1 MAAPRKSAKATGRPS
16 ESARIRLQLS
26 PQAEFAKRFRLAAV
40 SLNLS
45 ETELFERLVDLN
57 FPGLHL
63 QNLSRSPFF
72 GAGQGCGDEADSVS
86 APAGPTVRISGVS
99 NRIGEIARRAAAP
112 VDDALEN
119 MAGG

>member
-1 MAAPRKSAKATGRPS
+1 MAAPRKSAKPTTRS
-16 ESARIRLQLS
+16 NDSARIRLQLS

-72 GAGQGCGDEADSVS
+72 GAGQGGSDDTDS
-86 APAGPTVRISGVS
+86 ATPTVRIAGVA
-99 NRIGEIARRAAAP
+99 NRIGDIARRAAAP

-119 MAGG
+119 LANG

>member
-1 MAAPRKSAKATGRPS
+1 MAAARKTTKPTGRPS

-45 ETELFERLVDLN
+45 ETELFERLVDVN

-72 GAGQGCGDEADSVS
+72 GAGQGGVDESDPGSVMS
-86 APAGPTVRISGVS
+86 GPTVRITGVS
-99 NRIGEIARRAAAP
+99 NRIGEIARRASAP
-112 VDDALEN
+112 VDDALDN
-119 MAGG
+119 LGNG

>member
-1 MAAPRKSAKATGRPS
+1 MAAPRKPAKPTGRPS

-26 PQAEFAKRFRLAAV
+26 PQAELAKRFRLAAV
-40 SLNLS
+40 SLNVS

-72 GAGQGCGDEADSVS
+72 GAGQGGVDEGETGAV
-86 APAGPTVRISGVS
+86 PGGPTVRIAGIS
-99 NRIGEIARRAAAP
+99 NRIGEIARRASAP

-119 MAGG
+119 LAGG

>member
-1 MAAPRKSAKATGRPS
+1 MAAPRKPTKATGRPS

-45 ETELFERLVDLN
+45 ETELFERLVDVN

-72 GAGQGCGDEADSVS
+72 GAGQGGGDESDSA
-86 APAGPTVRISGVS
+86 APGGGPTVRISGVS

-119 MAGG
+119 LAGG

>member
-1 MAAPRKSAKATGRPS
+1 MAAPRKSAKPS
-16 ESARIRLQLS
+16 ARSNESARIRLQLS

-72 GAGQGCGDEADSVS
+72 GAGQGGGDDADSP
-86 APAGPTVRISGVS
+86 PASGGATVRIAGVS
-99 NRIGEIARRAAAP
+99 NRIGDIARRASAP

-119 MAGG
+119 LTG

>member
-1 MAAPRKSAKATGRPS
+1 MAAPRKPAKSTSRPN

-72 GAGQGCGDEADSVS
+72 GAGQGSGDDTDSP
-86 APAGPTVRISGVS
+86 ALPAGPTVRISGVT
-99 NRIGEIARRAAAP
+99 NRIGDIARRAAAP
-112 VDDALEN
+112 VDDALQN
-119 MAGG
+119 LAD

>member
-1 MAAPRKSAKATGRPS
+1 MAAPRKAAKSTGRAS

-26 PQAEFAKRFRLAAV
+26 PQAELAKRFRLAAV

-72 GAGQGCGDEADSVS
+72 GAGQGGGEEADTS
-86 APAGPTVRISGVS
+86 ASPGGPTVRIAGVS
-99 NRIGEIARRAAAP
+99 NRIGEIARRASAP

-119 MAGG
+119 LAGG

>member
-1 MAAPRKSAKATGRPS
+1 MAAPRKPAKPANRPS
-16 ESARIRLQLS
+16 ESARVRLQLS
-26 PQAEFAKRFRLAAV
+26 PQTEAVRRFRLAAV

-45 ETELFERLVDLN
+45 ETELFERLIDLN

-72 GAGQGCGDEADSVS
+72 GAGQGGSDDAESTPLPS
-86 APAGPTVRISGVS
+86 GPTVRISGVT
-99 NRIGEIARRAAAP
+99 NRIGDIARRASAP

-119 MAGG
+119 LAND

>member
-16 ESARIRLQLS
+16 KSARIRLQLS
-26 PQAEFAKRFRLAAV
+26 PQTEFAKRFRLAAV

-72 GAGQGCGDEADSVS
+72 GAGLGGGDEVDSVS

-119 MAGG
+119 LAGG

>member
-1 MAAPRKSAKATGRPS
+1 MAAPRKSAKPTTRS
-16 ESARIRLQLS
+16 NESARIRLQLS

-72 GAGQGCGDEADSVS
+72 GAGQGGGDDAES
-86 APAGPTVRISGVS
+86 PASPSGPTVRISGVT
-99 NRIGEIARRAAAP
+99 NRIGDIARRAAAP

-119 MAGG
+119 LSAG

>member
-1 MAAPRKSAKATGRPS
+1 MAAPRKPAKPTGRPS

-26 PQAEFAKRFRLAAV
+26 PQAELAKRFRLAAV

-45 ETELFERLVDLN
+45 DTELFERLVDLN

-72 GAGQGCGDEADSVS
+72 GAGQGGGDETE
-86 APAGPTVRISGVS
+86 APAGPTVRIAGVS

-112 VDDALEN
+112 VDDALDN
-119 MAGG
+119 LGG

>member
-45 ETELFERLVDLN
+45 ETELFERLVDVN

-72 GAGQGCGDEADSVS
+72 GAGQGGGDESDS
-86 APAGPTVRISGVS
+86 APSGGGPTVRISGVS

-119 MAGG
+119 LAGG

>member
-1 MAAPRKSAKATGRPS
+1 MAAPRKPAKPTGRPS

-26 PQAEFAKRFRLAAV
+26 PQAELAKRFRLAAV

-45 ETELFERLVDLN
+45 DTELFERLVDLN

-72 GAGQGCGDEADSVS
+72 GAGQGGSDETE
-86 APAGPTVRISGVS
+86 APAGSNGPTVRIAGVS

-112 VDDALEN
+112 VDDALDN
-119 MAGG
+119 LGG

>member
-1 MAAPRKSAKATGRPS
+1 MAAPRKPAKPATRSS
-16 ESARIRLQLS
+16 ETARIRLQLN
-26 PQAEFAKRFRLAAV
+26 PQADFAKRFRLAAV

-72 GAGQGCGDEADSVS
+72 GAGQGGLDESEGPAVS
-86 APAGPTVRISGVS
+86 SGPTVRIAGVS
-99 NRIGEIARRAAAP
+99 NRIGEIARRASAP
-112 VDDALEN
+112 VDDALDN
-119 MAGG
+119 LASG